1 MSLRDWLSPLVV
13 CLGLVGPAAGLAQSA
28 ERPDTG
34 ALTSQLYTPDWD
46 GICAEGT
53 ALGAGC
59 AAIGARAI
67 ADAAAPPWRS
77 IGRVNYAST
86 RIRGHCT
93 GTLVGDRVVATAA
106 HCLYNAARKSWV
118 PARSLLFAAGY
129 QRGGFE
135 AMSRVARYVLDPA
148 QDPTGP
154 NFARDPAADWALL
167 ILEEPIGR
175 ALGTIAPRSLSD
187 ATLWSAELHF
197 AGYPALREHV
207 LSVETDCGGADYSP
221 DGGLLLQQC
230 PVMRGDFGGP
240 VLGVEDGAVVLVAV
254 LSGVLNDGAGLV
266 SASVPVG
273 AFAKALRRE
282 IEQDERNGDPARPPN
297 GDGQA
302 P

>member
-1 MSLRDWLSPLVV
+1 MSLRDWLSPLVI
-13 CLGLVGPAAGLAQSA
+13 CLCLAGPAAGLAQSA

-34 ALTSQLYTPDWD
+34 AQTSQLYTPDWD